1 MMTGEMLPGCVKAV
15 ISEEDVFVPVEM
27 AYELYDAA
35 DCDKEILIVEGA
47 GHAQAP
53 DKAPEVYYNTIFSFL
68 ETHGMGVFG

>member
-1 MMTGEMLPGCVKAV
+1 M
-15 ISEEDVFVPVEM
+15 PVEM

-35 DCDKEILIVEGA
+35 DCEKEILIVEGA

-53 DKAPEVYYNTIFSFL
+53 DKAPGVYYNTVFSFL